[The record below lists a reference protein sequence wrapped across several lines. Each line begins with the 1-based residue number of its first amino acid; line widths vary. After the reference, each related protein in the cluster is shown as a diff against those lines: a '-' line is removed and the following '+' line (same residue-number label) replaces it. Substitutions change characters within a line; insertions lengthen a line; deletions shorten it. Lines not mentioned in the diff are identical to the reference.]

1 LVKDA
6 ECGLDVWHSNILV
19 EGGLRKPEGEVPKRL
34 DTFDKQ
40 RRFLRRLC
48 AEPAEVPIPVPNYL
62 GNTNYVMASDVS
74 VLLEISSEAGTSRVP
89 MRGETIR
96 IGRAT
101 DNDVVLTAE
110 QTVSRHHAEL
120 LCGDEGWM
128 IRDLGSHNGTHVN
141 GVRLKADALIRL
153 AGWMNHSDDN
163 QHDTALDVVTVGA
176 VTLRL
181 LAVDNGDGLTIADT
195 RGSELH
201 RLLTALSE
209 RERQVLTLVAQ
220 GRTDDQV
227 AGELFISVKTVHSH
241 LDRIRDKTGVRRRAE
256 LTRVAVRLGLAPAR

>member
-1 LVKDA
+1 MVPDRPQVLT
-6 ECGLDVWHSNILV
+6 
-19 EGGLRKPEGEVPKRL
+19 EGEL
-34 DTFDKQ
+34 
-40 RRFLRRLC
+40 
-48 AEPAEVPIPVPNYL
+48 PIYRCDQT
-62 GNTNYVMASDVS
+62 GNTDVVSASEVT
-74 VLLEISSEAGTSRVP
+74 VLLEISSEAGTSRTP
-89 MRGETIR
+89 TRGDVIR

-101 DNDVVLTAE
+101 DNDVVLNAE

-120 LCGDEGWM
+120 LCADGRWS

-141 GVRLKADALIRL
+141 GVRLKEEVAHEF
-153 AGWMNHSDDN
+153 GP
-163 QHDTALDVVTVGA
+163 TDVVTVGA

-181 LAVDNGDGLTIADT
+181 CEIDDGDGLTVADS

-209 RERQVLTLVAQ
+209 REREVLTLVAQ
-220 GRTDDQV
+220 GRTDEQV

-256 LTRVAVRLGLAPAR
+256 LTRVAVRLGLATQS